1 MENNFSITNNN
12 IINGNNSNSIK
23 NNSSIDGS
31 NSNSIKNNNSMNI
44 SNYIMERMTILSYSA
59 S

>member
-1 MENNFSITNNN
+1 MKNNFSIKNNN

-23 NNSSIDGS
+23 NNNSINGS
-31 NSNSIKNNNSMNI
+31 NSNSIKSNYSMNI
-44 SNYIMERMTILSYSA
+44 SNYIMERMTILGYSA